1 MIACSCSFNYR
12 NKKVEVLYKAA
23 KLSVYAMKHI
33 LAMAFLAKKP
43 RDEFGGKL
51 TALEIKRCEEVL
63 PEDFVR
69 GSAVGICGG
78 RLSNATYE
86 GAKFVPIP
94 TDESAASAGE
104 GTIANVAA
112 TAEIADTAVSDT
124 VMPSET
130 DGTKR

>member
-1 MIACSCSFNYR
+1 
-12 NKKVEVLYKAA
+12 
-23 KLSVYAMKHI
+23 MKHL

-86 GAKFVPIP
+86 GAKFVPVP
-94 TDESAASAGE
+94 TDESAAASAAE
-104 GTIANVAA
+104 GTIANEAA
-112 TAEIADTAVSDT
+112 AAEIADTAVSDT
-124 VMPSET
+124 MPSET

>member
-1 MIACSCSFNYR
+1 
-12 NKKVEVLYKAA
+12 
-23 KLSVYAMKHI
+23 MKRL

-86 GAKFVPIP
+86 GAKFVPLP
-94 TDESAASAGE
+94 TEESFASAGE
-104 GTIANVAA
+104 GTTANEAPAA
-112 TAEIADTAVSDT
+112 AVIADSSVSDT
-124 VMPSET
+124 MPSET